1 MRPFAV
7 SLALTAAF
15 GLTSAVPHTVNQ
27 SPTVQ
32 APAGTITGALI
43 EKVEYFRGIPYAEPP
58 VGNLRLRGPVR
69 AQPRSLIQATG
80 VGPACPQMTNSVVT
94 PLLGQVISDP
104 NVAGPLF
111 LGSAFDNGQEDCL
124 TISVMRPENTPA
136 DAKLPVLYWMH
147 GGGFAI
153 GSSQA
158 YNGSV
163 IVPRA
168 AQQGKPFILVS
179 VNYRLGAFGFLGGA
193 EVLAE
198 NSTNLGLLD
207 QRMGLE
213 WIADNIA
220 SFGGDPDAVTIS
232 GESAGS
238 ISVFDQMALYDGDN
252 TYGGRPVFR
261 GAIMHSGSIQTREP
275 VDGPN
280 AQRVFDTVVAAAN
293 CSSET
298 DKLECLRNVDYD
310 TFWQASMSVPSFL
323 SNSSI
328 ALSYTP
334 RQDGK
339 ILTDSTDVLAKQG
352 KFAQVPMIIG
362 DMKDEGTIFSTFP
375 VDITNQD
382 ELVSYLSSFIYKH
395 ASRKEITKLLN
406 TYPSDTDNSTYP
418 GFTQL
423 AGMLGDAFFTMKRR
437 ELLEYLP
444 AEVPA
449 WSFLGN
455 WLPDTPIVK
464 TFHTSDLPRLFYYT
478 DSISTSLQDR
488 YFSFITSANP
498 NDGDKTLSDW
508 PSWHASRQSL
518 EFGANQAALILDN
531 FRKGSYEFIKSHKA
545 AFQL

>member
-1 MRPFAV
+1 MRPMTV

-15 GLTSAVPHTVNQ
+15 ALTSAVPHGANQ
-27 SPTVQ
+27 VPTVQ
-32 APAGTITGALI
+32 APAGTITGSLI

-58 VGNLRLRGPVR
+58 VGNLRLRSPVR

-104 NVAGPLF
+104 DVAGPLF
-111 LGSAFDNGQEDCL
+111 LGSALDNGQEDCL

-158 YNGSV
+158 YNGSL
-163 IVPRA
+163 IVNRA
-168 AQQGKPFILVS
+168 AEQGKPFILVS

-198 NSTNLGLLD
+198 KSTNLGLLD

-252 TYGGRPVFR
+252 TYGGRPLFR

-275 VDGPN
+275 VDGPS
-280 AQRVFDTVVAAAN
+280 AQHVFDTVVAAAN

-310 TFWQASMSVPSFL
+310 TLWQASMSVPSFL
-323 SNSSI
+323 SNTSI

-334 RQDGK
+334 RQDGE

-352 KFAQVPMIIG
+352 KFAKVPIIIG
-362 DMKDEGTIFSTFP
+362 DMNNEGTIFSLFP
-375 VDITNQD
+375 VGITNQD
-382 ELVSYLSSFIYKH
+382 ELASYLSSFIYKH
-395 ASRKEITKLLN
+395 ASREEITTLLN
-406 TYPSDTDNSTYP
+406 TYPTGSDNITYP

-423 AGMLGDAFFTMKRR
+423 AGVLGDTFFTMKRR

-444 AEVPA
+444 SDVPA

-478 DSISTSLQDR
+478 DPISTELQDR
-488 YFSFITSANP
+488 YFSFISSANP
-498 NDGDKTLSDW
+498 NDSEKTLSEW
-508 PSWHASRQSL
+508 PTWHTSRQSL
-518 EFGANQAALILDN
+518 EFGASETTFIPDN
-531 FRKGSYEFIKSHKA
+531 FRGESFNFIKSHKA
-545 AFQL
+545 ALQL

>member
-1 MRPFAV
+1 MRPLTV

-15 GLTSAVPHTVNQ
+15 ASASAVPRAANQ

-32 APAGTITGALI
+32 APAGTITGSLI
-43 EKVEYFRGIPYAEPP
+43 DSVEYFRGIPYAEPP

-69 AQPRSLIQATG
+69 AQPQSVIQATG

-94 PLLGQVISDP
+94 PLLGQAISDP
-104 NVAGPLF
+104 EVAGPLF

-136 DAKLPVLYWMH
+136 DAKLPVLFWMH

-163 IVPRA
+163 IITRA
-168 AQQGKPFILVS
+168 AQQGKPFILVA

-238 ISVFDQMALYDGDN
+238 ISVFDQMALYNGDN
-252 TYGGRPVFR
+252 TYGGRPLFR

-275 VDGPN
+275 VDGPS
-280 AQRVFDTVVAAAN
+280 AQKVFDTVVAAAN

-298 DKLECLRNVDYD
+298 DKLECLRNADYD

-352 KFAQVPMIIG
+352 RFAQVPMIIG
-362 DMKDEGTIFSTFP
+362 DVKDEGTIFSLFP
-375 VDITNQD
+375 VGIANQD

-395 ASRKEITKLLN
+395 ASRKEITTLLN
-406 TYPSDTDNSTYP
+406 TYPTGGDNNTYA

-437 ELLEYLP
+437 ELLDYLP
-444 AEVPA
+444 AKVPA

-464 TFHTSDLPRLFYYT
+464 TFHTSDVPRLFYYT
-478 DSISTSLQDR
+478 DSTSKSIQDR

-498 NDGDKTLSDW
+498 NDGDKTLPYW
-508 PSWHASRQSL
+508 PSWHKSRQSL
-518 EFGANQAALILDN
+518 EFGANEATIIPDN
-531 FRKGSYEFIKSHKA
+531 FRKKSYEFIKSHKA

>member
-1 MRPFAV
+1 MRPLTV

-15 GLTSAVPHTVNQ
+15 ASASAVPRASNQ

-32 APAGTITGALI
+32 APAGTITGSLI
-43 EKVEYFRGIPYAEPP
+43 DSVEYFRGIPYAEPP

-69 AQPRSLIQATG
+69 AQPQSLIQATG

-104 NVAGPLF
+104 EVAGPLF

-168 AQQGKPFILVS
+168 AQQGKPFILVA

-238 ISVFDQMALYDGDN
+238 ISVFDQMALYNGDN
-252 TYGGRPVFR
+252 TYGGRPLFR

-275 VDGPN
+275 VDGPS
-280 AQRVFDTVVAAAN
+280 AQKVFDTVVAAAN

-298 DKLECLRNVDYD
+298 DKLECLRTVDYD

-339 ILTDSTDVLAKQG
+339 ILTGSTDALAKQG
-352 KFAQVPMIIG
+352 RFAQVPMIIG
-362 DMKDEGTIFSTFP
+362 DVKDEGTIFSLFP
-375 VDITNQD
+375 VGITNQD

-395 ASRKEITKLLN
+395 ASRKEITRLLN
-406 TYPSDTDNSTYP
+406 TYPTDGDSSTYP

-437 ELLEYLP
+437 ELLDCLP
-444 AEVPA
+444 AKVPA

-464 TFHTSDLPRLFYYT
+464 TFHTSDVPRLFYYT
-478 DSISTSLQDR
+478 DSTSKFIQDR

-498 NDGDKTLSDW
+498 NDGDKTLPYW
-508 PSWHASRQSL
+508 PSWHTSRQSL
-518 EFGANQAALILDN
+518 EFGASEATIIPDN